1 MLDSLVFL
9 RFVAA
14 VMIVGFFILLL
25 TDNDRV

>member
-14 VMIVGFFILLL
+14 VMIVSFFILLL
-25 TDNDRV
+25 TDNDQM